1 MYKQSL
7 CKNYVDQRTLYYKLS
22 TISTDEVSEYGTFYS
37 AKRCLM
43 LPETNM
49 TTVIHLRCIFS
60 LGNMQ

>member
-7 CKNYVDQRTLYYKLS
+7 CKNYVAQRTLDYKLS

-49 TTVIHLRCIFS
+49 TTVIH
-60 LGNMQ
+60 